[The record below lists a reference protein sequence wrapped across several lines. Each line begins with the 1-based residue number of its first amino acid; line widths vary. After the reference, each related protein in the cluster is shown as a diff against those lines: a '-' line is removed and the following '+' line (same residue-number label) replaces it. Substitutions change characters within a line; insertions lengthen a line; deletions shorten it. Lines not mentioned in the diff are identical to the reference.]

1 MNISN
6 KKQRRA
12 GMTLVEIA
20 IATFIVALGF
30 AGIFGT
36 ATHIVRT
43 VRLTREETKA
53 TLAAQHA
60 LEIAKTYSWIELTLW
75 EAKGESSFDI
85 TGNSEFAALPSAS
98 CTLRVTTVAGEVD
111 RLRQVTAKV
120 RWERLVGGTGERE
133 LTSRIARKKR
143 LR

>member
-1 MNISN
+1 NIRH
-6 KKQRRA
+6 KKQSSA

-20 IATFIVALGF
+20 IATFIIALGF
-30 AGIFGT
+30 TGIFGT

-43 VRLTREETKA
+43 VRITREETKA

-60 LEIAKTYSWIELTLW
+60 LEIVKTYSWIELSLW

-85 TGNSEFAALPSAS
+85 TGNREFADLPSSS
-98 CTLRVTTVAGEVD
+98 CTLTVTTATGEVD
-111 RLRQVTAKV
+111 RLRKVTARV
-120 RWERLVGGTGERE
+120 RWKRLTGDDGERE
-133 LTSRIARKKR
+133 LTSLIARKKR